1 MKLQNCIEKMMIY
14 AEPRGIF
21 VKQASLGMYKIIK
34 NKKASVHEAVEA
46 IAKDGTR
53 GWIINMGN
61 DDRQRKFY
69 PAAEVEVVPY
79 TGRLDKLKKL
89 TGKLTKPF
97 RRNKKICLA
106 DTE

>member
-1 MKLQNCIEKMMIY
+1 MKQLNGIEKMMIY
-14 AEPRGIF
+14 AAPRGIF
-21 VKQASLGMYKIIK
+21 VKQSSLGMYKIIK
-34 NKKASVHEAVEA
+34 NKKVSVHEAVEA
-46 IAKDGTR
+46 VAKDGTR

-89 TGKLTKPF
+89 TGKLVKPF
-97 RRNKKICLA
+97 CRQKRICPA
-106 DTE
+106 DIE